1 VSAPIVFISTF
12 RIKEGK
18 LDAFKEHFSGNVPH
32 MEATKPGTAVFYGY
46 LNETGN
52 QLKIVH
58 MFPDAEAMDA
68 HVEGVGERAKK
79 AFEFIEPLRWDVYGS
94 PSDGAM
100 EPIRQAAQKSGA
112 ELVVYPSPLA
122 GYAHLSAA

>member
-18 LDAFKEHFSGNVPH
+18 LDAFKEHFSGNVPR
-32 MEATKPGTAVFYGY
+32 MEASKPGTAVFYAY
-46 LNETGN
+46 LNETGT

-68 HVEGVGERAKK
+68 HVEGVDERAKQ

-94 PSDGAM
+94 PTENAM
-100 EPIRQAAQKSGA
+100 QPIQQAAQRSGA
-112 ELVVYPSPLA
+112 ELAVYPSPLA

>member
-1 VSAPIVFISTF
+1 MSAPIVFISTF
-12 RIKEGK
+12 RIKEGE
-18 LDAFKEHFSGNVPH
+18 LDAFKEHFRGNVPG
-32 MEATKPGTAVFYGY
+32 MEASKPGTAVFYGY
-46 LNETGN
+46 LNEADT

-68 HVEGVGERAKK
+68 HVEGVDERAKK

-94 PSDGAM
+94 PSDNAM
-100 EPIRQAAQKSGA
+100 EPIRQAAQMSGA

-122 GYAHLSAA
+122 GYAHLSVK